1 MAWLIDYNGNFTE
14 HVGTVNEKI
23 VDFISRLQTIK
34 GEQSFN
40 GGNGLDFIAIL
51 EGRKYSQIE
60 IDKIARDYAEY
71 FTVKVEKTQ
80 RDIEN
85 RALLL
90 TISLKVKNSEELEN
104 INFNI
109 LLGTKK

>member
-1 MAWLIDYNGNFTE
+1 MAWLIDYNGNFSE
-14 HVGTVNEKI
+14 HNGTVNEKI

-40 GGNGLDFIAIL
+40 GSNGLDFIAIL
-51 EGRKYSQIE
+51 EGRKYSKIE
-60 IDKIARDYAEY
+60 IDKIARDYSEY
-71 FTVKVEKTQ
+71 FNVEVVKTE
-80 RDIEN
+80 RDLEN

-90 TISLKVKNSEELEN
+90 TITLSVNNEEELEN

-109 LLGTKK
+109 LLGGKK